1 MEGVV
6 DGMWSEGLLT
16 VFVQVKDEHG
26 WCEAVREYKEGEYE
40 VDRPMGK
47 ANGAANGHVVG
58 QLP

>member
-1 MEGVV
+1 
-6 DGMWSEGLLT
+6 MWSEGLLT